1 MAKQDC
7 VAAKIAA
14 YKKKTGRQPNQ
25 SIIGTY
31 QLECGQQRE
40 GERRRELEIKEA
52 TRKAK
57 QIGGPRY

>member
-14 YKKKTGRQPNQ
+14 YKKKTGRQPNL

-57 QIGGPRY
+57 QKGGPSY